1 MTNIKIALRWF
12 AALVAAILVYLSIW
26 AAVASVWVNF
36 GGNAVSAYKISLL
49 LSSVAGI
56 FVGSFIVPRHQW
68 KAAFGALAA
77 LALFGPTWLFA
88 KAAMAG
94 LSFQF
99 PRYRLHIPGAFHCL
113 PSDPCWNGRTKN
125 KARALKIGTQPASKN
140 NPALCDVDH

>member
-94 LSFQF
+94 VLNLLNFLDIGFTFLGLFIAYQAI
-99 PRYRLHIPGAFHCL
+99 RAGMA
-113 PSDPCWNGRTKN
+113 GRKIR
-125 KARALKIGTQPASKN
+125 RAP
-140 NPALCDVDH
+140 

>member
-1 MTNIKIALRWF
+1 MTTIKIALRWF

-88 KAAMAG
+88 KAAMAEVLNLLNFLDIGFTFLG
-94 LSFQF
+94 LFIAYQAI
-99 PRYRLHIPGAFHCL
+99 RAGMA
-113 PSDPCWNGRTKN
+113 GRKIR
-125 KARALKIGTQPASKN
+125 RAP
-140 NPALCDVDH
+140 

>member
-88 KAAMAG
+88 KAAMAEVLNLLNFLDIGFTFLG
-94 LSFQF
+94 LFIAYQAI
-99 PRYRLHIPGAFHCL
+99 RAGMA
-113 PSDPCWNGRTKN
+113 GRKIR
-125 KARALKIGTQPASKN
+125 RAP
-140 NPALCDVDH
+140 

>member
-1 MTNIKIALRWF
+1 MTTIKIALRWF

-94 LSFQF
+94 VLNLLNFLDIGFTFLGLFIAYQAI
-99 PRYRLHIPGAFHCL
+99 RAGMA
-113 PSDPCWNGRTKN
+113 GRKIR
-125 KARALKIGTQPASKN
+125 RAP
-140 NPALCDVDH
+140 